1 MLPIVNMEYDGVD
14 ASHSE
19 HLVLLLVTVKYIY
32 SVMLDPNS
40 NILIMRL
47 QYLQALIPNEKP
59 AIF

>member
-40 NILIMRL
+40 N
-47 QYLQALIPNEKP
+47 NETTV
-59 AIF
+59 FTGFDS